1 MATGCQTIVTDTPII
16 VTGDSALLIEIR
28 PDVDVQRRD
37 ADRLEQ
43 AYAGAFV
50 ARRVSFINVLIN
62 N

>member
-43 AYAGAFV
+43 AYAGVVV